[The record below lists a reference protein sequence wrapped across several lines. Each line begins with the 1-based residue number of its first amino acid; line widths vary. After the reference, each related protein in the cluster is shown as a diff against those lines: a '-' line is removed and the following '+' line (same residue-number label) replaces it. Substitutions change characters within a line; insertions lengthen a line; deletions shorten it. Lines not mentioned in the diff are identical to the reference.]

1 MAGEGTA
8 LQGEDRD
15 QENIPAFKRKNI
27 LQTTVESMV
36 TDPEIVNGLVS
47 DKCFEKSNTKVLTEV
62 FIK

>member
-15 QENIPAFKRKNI
+15 LPLKQRKNI
-27 LQTTVESMV
+27 LQTTVEIMV

-47 DKCFEKSNTKVLTEV
+47 DKYFEKSNTKVLTEV